1 MEENENLK
9 EEIQESLND
18 LNEVKACFAVFT
30 DGIKNNV
37 YVGGF
42 GNDIINSLANMFMES
57 PEILKFVETAIK
69 LLSIRQKEKILRKI
83 LGENPFESCEKTPC
97 KSKEDELKEMMSD
110 FFGKM
115 TEMLKN

>member
-1 MEENENLK
+1 MEENKSLK
-9 EEIQESLND
+9 EEVQKSLND

-37 YVGGF
+37 CVGGF

-57 PEILKFVETAIK
+57 PETLKLIEVAVK
-69 LLSIRQKEKILRKI
+69 RASVRKKEEVLRKI

>member
-9 EEIQESLND
+9 EEIQKSLND

-37 YVGGF
+37 CVGGF

-57 PEILKFVETAIK
+57 PEILKLVEAAIK
-69 LLSIRQKEKILRKI
+69 LLAVRKKEEMLKKIFGKS
-83 LGENPFESCEKTPC
+83 PFESCEKPSC
-97 KSKEDELKEMMSD
+97 ESKEDELKEMMSD
-110 FFGKM
+110 FIGKM

>member
-9 EEIQESLND
+9 EEIQKSLND

-37 YVGGF
+37 CVGGF
-42 GNDIINSLANMFMES
+42 GNNIINSLANMFMES
-57 PEILKFVETAIK
+57 PEILKLVEAAVK
-69 LLSIRQKEKILRKI
+69 LSAVKRKEEMLKKIF
-83 LGENPFESCEKTPC
+83 GVTPFESCEKTSC
-97 KSKEDELKEMMSD
+97 KNKEDELKEMMSD
-110 FFGKM
+110 FLGKM